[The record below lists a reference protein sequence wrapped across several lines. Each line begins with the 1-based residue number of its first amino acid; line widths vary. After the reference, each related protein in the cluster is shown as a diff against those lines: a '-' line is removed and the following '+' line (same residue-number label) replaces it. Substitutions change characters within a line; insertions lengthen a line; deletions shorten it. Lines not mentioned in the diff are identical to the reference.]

1 MSPKEPYLIR
11 AFHEWILDNDCTPY
25 LVVDSRQA
33 NVMVP
38 EQFIQPD
45 GQITLNI
52 SPGAT
57 GNLVI
62 GNEAIEFNARF
73 SGVPHHLYIPCS
85 AVLAIF
91 AKETGE
97 GTGFAVAPPVEVPAQ
112 PLRPVMAAVPTPTSG
127 VAEVPPVSS
136 GAQVTPISIVPPASA
151 SATPSLTP
159 MESTESTGNDDPP
172 VKKPKKKGSH
182 LSVVK

>member
-1 MSPKEPYLIR
+1 MTPKEPYLIR
-11 AFHEWILDNDCTPY
+11 AFHQWILDNDCTPY
-25 LVVDSRQA
+25 MVVDSRQP

-38 EQFIQPD
+38 QEFIQAD

-57 GNLVI
+57 GSLSL
-62 GNEAIEFNARF
+62 GDEAIEFSGRF
-73 SGVPHHLYIPCS
+73 SGVPHRLYIPCA

-97 GTGFAVAPPVEVPAQ
+97 GTGFAVPPPPPVGVK
-112 PLRPVMAAVPTPTSG
+112 PVI
-127 VAEVPPVSS
+127 AEVVSPVV
-136 GAQVTPISIVPPASA
+136 GVTSEGQSQ
-151 SATPSLTP
+151 
-159 MESTESTGNDDPP
+159 E
-172 VKKPKKKGSH
+172 KPKKKGSH

>member
-1 MSPKEPYLIR
+1 
-11 AFHEWILDNDCTPY
+11 
-25 LVVDSRQA
+25 VDSFQP

-57 GNLVI
+57 GGLSL
-62 GNEAIEFNARF
+62 GDEAIEFNARF
-73 SGVPHHLYIPCS
+73 GGTPHNVYIPCR

-97 GTGFAVAPPVEVPAQ
+97 GTGFNIAPPEAADEQTSAPA
-112 PLRPVMAAVPTPTSG
+112 RKPTLTS
-127 VAEVPPVSS
+127 V
-136 GAQVTPISIVPPASA
+136 
-151 SATPSLTP
+151 ATPVVS
-159 MESTESTGNDDPP
+159 E
-172 VKKPKKKGSH
+172 VKSPDQPKKKGSH

>member
-1 MSPKEPYLIR
+1 MTPKEPYLIR
-11 AFHEWILDNDCTPY
+11 AFHQWILDNDCTPY
-25 LVVDSRQA
+25 LVVDSRQH

-57 GNLVI
+57 GALSL
-62 GNEAIEFNARF
+62 GDDAIQFNARF
-73 SGVPHHLYIPCS
+73 GGAAHHLYIPCT

-97 GTGFAVAPPVEVPAQ
+97 GTGFAVAPAEAAPVQEASAVV
-112 PLRPVMAAVPTPTSG
+112 PLRPVL
-127 VAEVPPVSS
+127 AEV
-136 GAQVTPISIVPPASA
+136 APIT
-151 SATPSLTP
+151 SAT
-159 MESTESTGNDDPP
+159 E
-172 VKKPKKKGSH
+172 VKPAPEPKKKRGSH

>member
-57 GNLVI
+57 GNLIV

-97 GTGFAVAPPVEVPAQ
+97 GTGFAVAPPAEASVQ
-112 PLRPVMAAVPTPTSG
+112 PLRPVVAAVPSISAVEAVSP
-127 VAEVPPVSS
+127 VAPVSG
-136 GAQVTPISIVPPASA
+136 GAQVTPISIVPTA
-151 SATPSLTP
+151 
-159 MESTESTGNDDPP
+159 STEPTSNDEPP
-172 VKKPKKKGSH
+172 AKKPKKKGSH